1 ASVPQRH
8 EPDTGEIHYPFLFDL
23 IDRLDYKGWIGCEYR
38 PADPSPGGTSRGLAW
53 MRHLG

>member
-38 PADPSPGGTSRGLAW
+38 PADPTPGGTSRGLTW
-53 MRHLG
+53 MRAR